1 MLIVYDTPEAL
12 ENLLQALDTFGRDV
26 RDLYRD
32 RLELDK
38 KRATGKLIDTL
49 DYSVANTVQGLEY
62 AVYLRSEPYWK
73 YVEKGLRGN
82 KNTKN
87 TTSPFLACNDWRK
100 LYPHILKWVQDKKLG
115 GLPTEKSL
123 AAMISHSISDKGISA
138 GNQLQQVVDT
148 VKQYS
153 IPEIEEALQKD
164 FDKYSIEILK
174 FIDTNIEV

>member
-62 AVYLRSEPYWK
+62 AVYLRMEDYWK

-82 KNTKN
+82 KQSKN
-87 TTSPFLACNDWRK
+87 TSSPFVACNDWRRI
-100 LYPHILKWVQDKKLG
+100 YPFILKWVRDKKLG
-115 GLPTEKSL
+115 SLPTEKSL
-123 AAMISHSISDKGISA
+123 AAMISRSISDKGIAA
-138 GNQLQQVVDT
+138 GNQLAEVVDS
-148 VKQYS
+148 VKGYS
-153 IPEIEEALQKD
+153 LPQIESALEKD
-164 FDKYSIEILK
+164 FESFDVEIMD
-174 FIDTNIEV
+174 FINNLQI